1 MDNMLLPLLKSAVIL
16 GERHGDICYGWQE
29 NGFLRLSNEEKK
41 YREILAIS
49 YDKMAR
55 FLIEEEPNTITALD
69 FDISSCMIP
78 IIRKVVLDTGECL
91 TDARDFFS
99 FCMEFCREKA
109 DHYLKMREM
118 LTNHVFDMETRLC
131 WDIALYAIKI
141 IKAER

>member
-1 MDNMLLPLLKSAVIL
+1 MNNMLLPLLKSAVIL
-16 GERHGDICYGWQE
+16 SERHGDICYGWQE
-29 NGFLRLSNEEKK
+29 NGFLRLFNEEKK

-69 FDISSCMIP
+69 FDISSSIMS
-78 IIRKVVLDTGECL
+78 IIRKVVLNTGECL

-109 DHYLKMREM
+109 DHYLKMRDI
-118 LTNHVFDMETRLC
+118 LTNHGFDIATC
-131 WDIALYAIKI
+131 VIWDIERYAIKI
-141 IKAER
+141 IKAKK